1 MPALYEIILYLAL
14 ILLPA
19 AIASG
24 FHISLQTLGRLQSKE
39 TIENKTYFPFLS
51 FFKSLRPEQFWDSIL
66 FSVQLTKIFY
76 YLIFGFVSFYFLFIH
91 DAYEHTQHI
100 QQLKTF
106 SFYISSLLEIAL
118 ILSISLCIE
127 LISTLLIEKNPGK
140 ASKILSFPTCVLM
153 TPCFPFILCYTKL
166 KQFITPPPQSTQKLP
181 PELKEKLQ
189 EYLNQSELGRYLEKN
204 EIKLIQ
210 TVISFKDRI
219 VREVMVPRIDVFSLS
234 SDTSIKEATRYFSLE
249 GYSRIPVYKE
259 NVDKIIGI
267 LLYKDILSIYTKHIE
282 NHESEAA
289 LEKTIEHLVKPAL
302 YTPETKKIALLL
314 QEFRNKQTHLAIVV
328 DEYGGTEGIVTIE
341 DILEELVG
349 EIEDEH
355 DTQEEK
361 IYTPLSSGGW
371 IVDAKMSI
379 IDLEEDLGVKV
390 PHSIEYDTIGGYVFH
405 KTGSIPGIGS
415 KIHLDD
421 VDLEILASDPRSIQK
436 IKITQ
441 RSHKSRK

>member
-1 MPALYEIILYLAL
+1 MSSLYEITFYLAL
-14 ILLPA
+14 SLLPA
-19 AIASG
+19 SIASG
-24 FHISLQTLGRLQSKE
+24 LHISLQTLGKLQGKE
-39 TIENKTYFPFLS
+39 AIGKKTHFPYLP
-51 FFKSLRPEQFWDSIL
+51 FFESLRPEQFWDAIL
-66 FSVQLTKIFY
+66 FAVQLTKIFY

-91 DAYEHTQHI
+91 QAFENTTHVE
-100 QQLKTF
+100 QLKHL
-106 SFYISSLLEIAL
+106 SFYTSSLLEIIL
-118 ILSISLCIE
+118 IIAVSLCIE
-127 LISTLLIEKNPGK
+127 LLSTLVIEKNPQK
-140 ASKILSFPTCVLM
+140 AARILCFPTAILM
-153 TPCFPFILCYTKL
+153 IPCLPFILCYTKI
-166 KQFITPPPQSTQKLP
+166 KQFLTSPQQLEQKLP
-181 PELKEKLQ
+181 PDFKEKLL
-189 EYLNQSELGRYLEKN
+189 EYINQSELGRYLDKS
-204 EIKLIQ
+204 EIKLIH
-210 TVISFKDRI
+210 TAISFKDRI

-234 SDTSIKEATRYFSLE
+234 SETSIKEATRYFSLE

-282 NHESEAA
+282 NHEPEST

-302 YTPETKKIALLL
+302 YTPETKKIAHLL
-314 QEFRNKQTHLAIVV
+314 QEFRNKQIHLAIVV

-361 IYTPLSSGGW
+361 IYTPLPSGGW

-390 PHSIEYDTIGGYVFH
+390 PQSTEYDTIGGYVFH
-405 KTGSIPGIGS
+405 KTGSVPAVGS
-415 KIHLDD
+415 KIHLDGA
-421 VDLEILASDPRSIQK
+421 DLEILASDPRSIQK